1 MIRRLFVIGVL
12 LIIVNWGNDVLRD
25 IGIRHRRT
33 AAEMIR
39 DTDKGIGQ
47 RATSGVI
54 VFESTPSAFYGS
66 SDTATYYN
74 PPSTYNPTPG
84 GYVYPGGD
92 SGTLWGTSVFD
103 TAEMANAGSAET
115 TYVVVRR
122 DTTDSVRLPT
132 TKKIVL
138 PF

>member
-1 MIRRLFVIGVL
+1 
-12 LIIVNWGNDVLRD
+12 
-25 IGIRHRRT
+25 
-33 AAEMIR
+33 MIR

-103 TAEMANAGSAET
+103 MATDAGSAHTE
-115 TYVVVRR
+115 YEIVRR
-122 DTTDSVRLPT
+122 ETTTDSVRLPT
-132 TKKIVL
+132 KKIVL